1 MKDAPGIPPEFS
13 EPRRRARL
21 AVFATRL
28 VKEQPLGLVGGFIVL
43 LFLFTGIFA
52 DWLAP
57 YGVNDI
63 HPRDYLHPPSFEY
76 FLGADNLGRDIYSR
90 IVFGARNSMIV
101 GLGATALAMLIA
113 LLIGVPSG
121 FFGGRFDIV
130 VQRFVDGWICFPPF
144 IIFLFAVSIVGPGML
159 QLIIAMGVVQGIG
172 VSRIMRSAVIAIREN
187 VYVEAAVAIGCPTT
201 KVMTGHIL
209 PNIMPTVI
217 IIFSAT
223 VPNMILGEAA
233 LSFLGLGIP
242 PPEPTWGGMLSGS
255 GRSYMFLSPLMSVW
269 PGLALMIVVYGLNI
283 FGDALR
289 DVLDPRLRGAAGRY
303 GGSRARFRP
312 KRAS

>member
-1 MKDAPGIPPEFS
+1 MNDTLEISPEIR
-13 EPRRRARL
+13 EPRQRTRPV
-21 AVFATRL
+21 VFLTRL
-28 VKEQPLGLVGGFIVL
+28 VKEQPLGLIGGIIVL

-63 HPRDYLHPPSFEY
+63 HPRDYLHPPSFKY

-90 IVFGARNSMIV
+90 IVFGARISMIV
-101 GLGATALAMLIA
+101 GLGATTLAILVA

-121 FFGGRFDIV
+121 FFGGKFDMV

-144 IIFLFAVSIVGPGML
+144 IIFLFAVSIVGPGIW
-159 QLIIAMGVVQGIG
+159 QLIIAMGLVQGIG

-187 VYVEAAVAIGCPTT
+187 MYVEAAAAIGSPTT
-201 KVMTGHIL
+201 KIITRHIL
-209 PNIMPTVI
+209 PNIMPTI
-217 IIFSAT
+217 IILFSAT
-223 VPNMILGEAA
+223 VPGMILGEAG

-242 PPEPTWGGMLSGS
+242 PPDPTWGGMLSGS
-255 GRSYMFLSPLMSVW
+255 GRSYMFLSPLMSIW

-289 DVLDPRLRGAAGRY
+289 DLLDPRLRGAAGRY
-303 GGSRARFRP
+303 GGSRQ